1 MPFFEG
7 QKRHFPCLDPGLLNT
22 SHWFGCFY
30 VGRLFWRPRARK
42 MSGAIFGRGL
52 CRRDAQRP
60 IVRQPSALYRPHEY
74 GFRALSG
81 DPDAR
86 ILNPALGLRS
96 KLVSTVTGGDPGP
109 PRMMMRSD
117 GVIIAD
123 DNTLAAV
130 CSGSFRSVL
139 SAPTLAHA
147 HPLAR
152 KTGVRRKSLQAFAF
166 RMSAV

>member
-1 MPFFEG
+1 
-7 QKRHFPCLDPGLLNT
+7 
-22 SHWFGCFY
+22 
-30 VGRLFWRPRARK
+30 

-109 PRMMMRSD
+109 PSLMMRSD
-117 GVIIAD
+117 GAVIAD
-123 DNTLAAV
+123 DNKFAAA
-130 CSGSFRSVL
+130 CTGSFRSIL
-139 SAPTLAHA
+139 SAPTVAHA
-147 HPLAR
+147 PPRAR
-152 KTGVRRKSLQAFAF
+152 QIGIRRKSLQAFDF